1 MAVGITPKPLKYN
14 AEINEIEWLSSTLAK
29 FRVRPAAEAVKDF
42 IPGQYVVLG
51 LNNPEGSTLRSY
63 SIASPPNE
71 KRFYEFFIRRVEEKN
86 ATSTYPLTHM
96 LFRAQAGEGIFLGP
110 KVTGHFTLEHTGGGY
125 RDKLKI
131 FVAAGTGL
139 APFVSIVL
147 QHAKEIVA
155 DAELQKNFIVLH
167 GASYQ
172 RDLAYKEDI
181 ARVLNNLERDGYL
194 ATISRP
200 KEDTDWRGFTGRV
213 ETFFD
218 KEKLETL
225 EERLGF
231 EPGAIHP
238 ERALVYVCGLKGT
251 IRNTILNLLKRGFVP
266 QDKRLRQILG
276 IDSSPP
282 STIFFEQYD
291 TDPILEFQS
300 DSELQQVLEGTPFK
314 K

>member
-1 MAVGITPKPLKYN
+1 M
-14 AEINEIEWLSSTLAK
+14 
-29 FRVRPAAEAVKDF
+29 
-42 IPGQYVVLG
+42 
-51 LNNPEGSTLRSY
+51 
-63 SIASPPNE
+63 
-71 KRFYEFFIRRVEEKN
+71 
-86 ATSTYPLTHM
+86 
-96 LFRAQAGEGIFLGP
+96 
-110 KVTGHFTLEHTGGGY
+110 
-125 RDKLKI
+125 
-131 FVAAGTGL
+131 
-139 APFVSIVL
+139 